1 MAAHR
6 RPSTPGEAVGGV
18 PARVA
23 RAVNEPEILDRVGAA
38 VGLLDDV
45 VDVGVPVA
53 ALDEATA

>member
-1 MAAHR
+1 M
-6 RPSTPGEAVGGV
+6 
-18 PARVA
+18 PAGVA
-23 RAVNEPEILDRVGAA
+23 RAVNEPEILERVGAA